1 MQYYKPKQPAIT
13 SISPRNKAGRAE
25 LLAKG
30 KVIGYN
36 LYNTAMSVVVKPKP
50 VYVAFEMQSI

>member
-1 MQYYKPKQPAIT
+1 MQYYKPKQPSIT
-13 SISPRNKAGRAE
+13 SISPRDRAGRAE
-25 LLAKG
+25 LISKG

-50 VYVAFEMQSI
+50 IYASFEMQAV